1 MCNVG
6 FPKFPLDIFFSYIK
20 LNHSL
25 DGKSFYAICH
35 VDGCSRVFQCFAS
48 FKRHWYNCGFI
59 NTSEPQE
66 INVISFQ
73 ADSSV
78 ENSGKPIFIAL
89 QFHAI
94 SKITLVI
101 QVYFDEV
108 EPSNPLGTKTGFHKI
123 GVFYWT
129 LLNLP
134 TNARANLRSINLLGI
149 INSKLLKRCG
159 VTSFFET
166 FIRDLQK
173 LRVGVTL
180 NVRGDSRVWFGLVGN
195 VFGLVGDMPA

>member
-1 MCNVG
+1 MEYKCQMCNVG
-6 FPKFPLDIFFSYIK
+6 FPKFPLDIFFSHIK

-25 DGKSFYAICH
+25 DGKRFYAICH

-48 FKRHWYNCGFI
+48 FKRHWYKCGFI

-108 EPSNPLGTKTGFHKI
+108 EPSNPLGTKTGTKT
-123 GVFYWT
+123 GT
-129 LLNLP
+129 KQAP
-134 TNARANLRSINLLGI
+134 KRSIKSSYKFWSYRTSKNI
-149 INSKLLKRCG
+149 IFNTIWNCRSNK
-159 VTSFFET
+159 SFWESALF
-166 FIRDLQK
+166 
-173 LRVGVTL
+173 
-180 NVRGDSRVWFGLVGN
+180 WFN
-195 VFGLVGDMPA
+195 